1 MEGGDLSMSSV
12 DTRVVQM
19 KFDNDD
25 FQRRTADTVK
35 SLNALNQGMKLE
47 GATKGLKDLGT
58 AGKSIGADVS
68 HVGEAVDGIARRF
81 TAMGIV
87 GVTALASIAHQ
98 AISTGTQLLKS
109 LTIQPIMDGYREY
122 ETNLNSI
129 QTILANTGLEGA
141 SGLARVTGALDQL
154 NHYSDQTIY
163 NFSEMARNIGT
174 FTAAGVKLDVA
185 TGAIKGIANLA
196 AISGSNAQQASAAMY
211 QLSQALAAGK
221 LTLIDWNSVVNAG
234 MGGKVFQ
241 DSLVE
246 TARVHGVKI
255 DEILKKQGSFR
266 ASLEEG
272 WITADIL
279 TETLNKFTGDYT
291 DAQLK
296 ALGYSDMQIA
306 AIQKMART
314 AQDAATKVKTFTQ
327 LIGTLRE
334 AVGSGWAKTWQIL
347 FGDFDE
353 AKTLW
358 TSVNNVIGDFIN
370 KSSDARNKVLADW
383 KELGGRTALI
393 DSIKNVFLAL
403 MAIITP
409 IKDAFR
415 EFFPEITAKRLYDL
429 TVALRNFT
437 EGLKISADTGMNIRR
452 TFAGI
457 FAVLSLVVD
466 IVIEGVKFFL
476 RLFGVITEG
485 SGSIL
490 ETTANWGD
498 FLVAMVAAI
507 RKGDGVAKFF
517 QGLGDFL
524 EPPIRLLKSLG
535 ELLTHIFDGFS
546 GKKAAEGIVGIA
558 ENLSPL
564 EKLGKFLSNVW
575 SGVFKILDNVIQI
588 FYRLSDRFTSFMS
601 GLGVDVSQALQG
613 VNFQGIFGAA
623 GAGLLLGFMHQ
634 LISIGKNA
642 AGILEGVTNALG
654 SMQNTLRAATLLQIA
669 LAIGVLAVAIVLLSK
684 VDAGSLASS
693 LAAITVMFGQLLAFL
708 LVFEK
713 FSGFKGFAKMP
724 FIAASMILLAGAIVV
739 LAVAV
744 RLLSDLNWEEL
755 GRGLSGVAALLA
767 LVIVTAKLMPN
778 PAGMISTGIALN
790 ILALAIML
798 LVTSVKDLAE
808 MSWEELA
815 KGLTGVGTLLA
826 ALTLFSRFAMA
837 NAGGILAGAGI
848 VLLAT
853 GIKILVSA
861 VKDFA
866 DMSWAEIG
874 RGLTVLGA
882 ALLGIGLALS
892 LVPPTAPL
900 VAAGFLI
907 LAPAL
912 KIIAGVV
919 QDMSGLSWAEIG
931 RGLTVLAGA
940 LLAIGLAL
948 GLVPP
953 TAPLVAAGF
962 LILAPA
968 LLIIGDAIKQMA
980 GMSWEEIGKGMTV
993 LAGSLLAIGLA
1004 VTFMSGAVAGAAA
1017 LLIVAASL
1025 AVLAP
1030 VLFMFSQLS
1039 WEEIAKGLV
1048 ALAGVFLVIGVAGLV
1063 LAGIVPALLGLGL
1076 AITLIGVGVLAAGAG
1091 VFLFAAALT
1100 ALAIAGAAG
1109 TVALVAMV
1117 GALAGLI
1124 PTVMKQIGLGIVA
1137 FAQAVASASPA
1148 MIAAIV
1154 AILMALLTAIDQLA
1168 PKIID
1173 SIYKLLTA
1181 LLDTILKYMP
1191 HLVDVGLKIV
1201 IAFLNGVAS
1210 KIGAVIDAATNL
1222 AIQFIEGL
1230 QRNIPKLIQAGINY
1244 ILSFLN
1250 AIANAI
1256 RDNSAKMGEAGANIG
1271 TAIIEGMI
1279 RGLGGAVG
1287 KLVSKAVDIAKS
1299 ALNAAK
1305 NALGI
1310 SSPSKEFMKVGQFA
1324 AEGMA
1329 IGLDN
1334 YAHIVSASA
1343 EDVAQSALDTL
1354 RATISRMAAEVSDE
1368 VDTNP
1373 VITPVLDLSQLQ
1385 KDSAAMGSIFGSA
1398 PFTTSTTNAN
1408 DAAAGFRPQGPDD
1421 PTAPAAAPRA
1431 VIYNQYNTSPKALTP
1446 AEIYRQ
1452 TKNLISTTKGGLPKS

>member
-1 MEGGDLSMSSV
+1 MTSIDQ
-12 DTRVVQM
+12 RVVQM

-25 FQRRTADTVK
+25 FQRRSADTLK
-35 SLNALNQGMKLE
+35 SLDALNKGMKFD
-47 GATKGLKDLGT
+47 GAAKGLQDF
-58 AGKSIGADVS
+58 GAASKGVGGDIS
-68 HVGEAVDGIARRF
+68 HLAEAVDGIGNRF
-81 TAMGIV
+81 KALGII
-87 GVTALASIAHQ
+87 GVTALATITHQ
-98 AISTGTQLLKS
+98 AIATGSQLLKS

-241 DSLVE
+241 DSLIE
-246 TARVHGVKI
+246 TARVHGVEI
-255 DEILKKQGSFR
+255 DKILKKQGSFR

-272 WITADIL
+272 WITSDIL

-296 ALGYSDMQIA
+296 ALGYSQQQIA
-306 AIQKMART
+306 QIQKMART

-415 EFFPEITAKRLYDL
+415 EFFPAVTAQRLYEL
-429 TVALRNFT
+429 TVSLRNFT
-437 EGLKISADTGMNIRR
+437 ESLKISADTGMNIRR

-457 FAVLSLVVD
+457 FAVLSLLLEIVV
-466 IVIEGVKFFL
+466 EGVKFFL

-490 ETTANWGD
+490 ETTANFGD

-507 RKGDGVAKFF
+507 RAGDGVAKFF
-517 QGLGDFL
+517 KGLGDFL

-535 ELLTHIFDGFS
+535 ELLTHLFDGFS
-546 GKKAAEGIVGIA
+546 GKKAAEGITGIA
-558 ENLSPL
+558 RDLSPL
-564 EKLGKFLSNVW
+564 EKLGTFLSNIW
-575 SGVFKILDNVIQI
+575 SGVFHILDNVIQI
-588 FYRLSDRFTSFMS
+588 FYRLSDRFTTFMS
-601 GLGVDVSQALQG
+601 GLGVDVSKSLQG
-613 VNFQGIFGAA
+613 INFEGIFGAA

-642 AGILEGVTNALG
+642 AGILEGVTSALG

-684 VDAGSLASS
+684 VDAASLASS

-724 FIAASMILLAGAIVV
+724 FIAASMILLGGAIVV

-744 RLLSDLNWEEL
+744 RLLAGLSWEEL
-755 GRGLSGVAALLA
+755 GRGLSGLAAVLA
-767 LVIVTAKLMPN
+767 LVITTAKLMPN
-778 PAGMISTGIALN
+778 PAGLISTGIGLT
-790 ILALAIML
+790 ILAGAIKI
-798 LVTSVKDLAE
+798 LVMSVKDLAE
-808 MSWEELA
+808 MSWEELS
-815 KGLTGVGTLLA
+815 KGLIGVGTLLG

-837 NAGGILAGAGI
+837 NAGGVLAGAGI
-848 VLLAT
+848 ILLAT

-874 RGLTVLGA
+874 RGLTVLGG
-882 ALLGIGLALS
+882 ALLGIGLALA
-892 LVPPTAPL
+892 LIPPTAPL

-912 KIIAGVV
+912 IIISDAIKS
-919 QDMSGLSWAEIG
+919 MANLSWAEIG
-931 RGLTVLAGA
+931 RGMTVLAGA

-948 GLVPP
+948 ALVPP

-968 LLIIGDAIKQMA
+968 LLIIGEAIKQMA

-1030 VLFMFSQLS
+1030 ILKMFSQMS
-1039 WEEIAKGLV
+1039 WEEIAKGLA

-1063 LAGIVPALLGLGL
+1063 LAGVVPALLGLGL

-1091 VFLFAAALT
+1091 VYLFAGALT

-1109 TVALVAMV
+1109 TLALVAMV

-1154 AILMALLTAIDQLA
+1154 AILMALLTAIDELA

-1173 SIYKLLTA
+1173 TIYKLLTA
-1181 LLDTILKYMP
+1181 LLDTIIKYMP
-1191 HLVDVGLKIV
+1191 HLVDVGLRIV
-1201 IAFLNGVAS
+1201 IAFINGVAS

-1222 AIQFIEGL
+1222 AINFIEGL

-1250 AIANAI
+1250 AIADAI
-1256 RDNSAKMGEAGANIG
+1256 RNNSAKMGEAGANIG
-1271 TAIIEGMI
+1271 TAIVEGMI
-1279 RGLGGAVG
+1279 RGLGGAVS

-1305 NALGI
+1305 SALGI
-1310 SSPSKEFMKVGQFA
+1310 SSPSKEFMKVGQDSV
-1324 AEGMA
+1324 EGMA
-1329 IGLDN
+1329 LGLEN
-1334 YAHIVSASA
+1334 YAHLVEGSA
-1343 EDVAQSALDTL
+1343 EQVAQSALDSL
-1354 RATISRMAAEVSDE
+1354 RATISRISQEVDSE
-1368 VDTNP
+1368 MDTNP
-1373 VITPVLDLSQLQ
+1373 VIRPVLDLTQLR
-1385 KDSAAMGSIFGSA
+1385 KDSLNMGSIFGTV
-1398 PFTTSTTNAN
+1398 PVTSTTNAN
-1408 DAAAGFRPQGPDD
+1408 EAAAGFRPKGPDD
-1421 PTAPAAAPRA
+1421 PTDPGATGAA
-1431 VIYNQYNTSPKALTP
+1431 VVYNQYNNSPKALTP
-1446 AEIYRQ
+1446 AEIYRN
-1452 TKNLISTTKGGLPKS
+1452 TKNLLSTTKGGLPKS